1 MEVETALMRL
11 REATSE
17 INRSAKDNLMKGTLE
32 KTWLLQDRI
41 VFPNRVRFASS
52 SLPGLTDHQ
61 RLDANSKNQVRSFG
75 HIQLCG
81 VLHVCWQTPTG
92 IDGQYMICL
101 LYRDVFCLA
110 SGGKFDPIYTILA
123 CIDMHSVTVEDT
135 DNRRGKTSGF

>member
-11 REATSE
+11 REATSA
-17 INRSAKDNLMKGTLE
+17 INRSTEDKSMKETLE

-41 VFPNRVRFASS
+41 VFPNR
-52 SLPGLTDHQ
+52 

-92 IDGQYMICL
+92 VDGQYMICL
-101 LYRDVFCLA
+101 LYNDVLCLA
-110 SGGKFDPIYTILA
+110 CGGKYDPIYTVLA
-123 CIDMHSVTVEDT
+123 CIDIHSTTIEDV
-135 DNRRGKTSGF
+135 DNRRGRSYPL